1 MTEQNKGNALEPE
14 TVETV
19 ENTEIED
26 TIGEGEN
33 SAVELKKYTDKDVDA
48 IVSKR
53 LARERKKIARELEG
67 KEQLSEL
74 EKRERDIT
82 VREWKA
88 DAKLYMAENGLPTK
102 LADILNY
109 NDEET
114 YKESLESVTGIVR
127 EIVKD
132 LTEKG
137 IKKALVGRTPTASCG
152 SPKTSDDLLA
162 DIFNK

>member
-1 MTEQNKGNALEPE
+1 MTEQNRGNALEPE
-14 TVETV
+14 TVDTV

-26 TIGEGEN
+26 TIGEGEEN
-33 SAVELKKYTDKDVDA
+33 AVELKKYTDKEVNA
-48 IVSKR
+48 IVSKKI
-53 LARERKKIARELEG
+53 ARERKKIARELEG
-67 KEQLSEL
+67 REQLTEL

-82 VREWKA
+82 IREWKA

-114 YKESLESVTGIVR
+114 YKGSLESVTEVVR

-152 SPKTSDDLLA
+152 SAKTSDDLLA

>member
-1 MTEQNKGNALEPE
+1 MTEQNRGNALEPE

-67 KEQLSEL
+67 KE
-74 EKRERDIT
+74 
-82 VREWKA
+82 
-88 DAKLYMAENGLPTK
+88 
-102 LADILNY
+102 
-109 NDEET
+109 
-114 YKESLESVTGIVR
+114 
-127 EIVKD
+127 
-132 LTEKG
+132 
-137 IKKALVGRTPTASCG
+137 
-152 SPKTSDDLLA
+152 
-162 DIFNK
+162 

>member
-1 MTEQNKGNALEPE
+1 MTEQNRGNALGPE

-19 ENTEIED
+19 ENTED
-26 TIGEGEN
+26 TIGEGEKN
-33 SAVELKKYTDKDVDA
+33 AEELKKYTDKEVNA
-48 IVSKR
+48 IVSKKI
-53 LARERKKIARELEG
+53 ARERKKIARELEG

-88 DAKLYMAENGLPTK
+88 DAKLYMADNGLPTK

-114 YKESLESVTGIVR
+114 YKESLESVTEVVR